1 VAHNGAD
8 GLANDLVPTEVGRAV
23 RSQVGNVGRLYAG
36 KSFEIIPA
44 LAGQLFAPEVAH
56 LEAMLGRNV
65 FQLTLE

>member
-8 GLANDLVPTEVGRAV
+8 GVANDLVPTEVGR
-23 RSQVGNVGRLYAG
+23 
-36 KSFEIIPA
+36 
-44 LAGQLFAPEVAH
+44 AGQLFAPEVAH